1 MLNRQSKNKNAGKYL
16 ASAVLAV
23 SLLVSSGVGEAAG
36 GTINDSSNS
45 IAGASSSVLGNK
57 PLYELHTLAGTG
69 AFSLSNGAKGT
80 FNEPSS
86 IAYDSLKQRWIVA
99 DTRNQLLRSVN
110 AKGTETLAGMDLGV
124 DDYYA
129 SLGGLNDGEP
139 LQAAFD
145 RPTGLTVGQGGTVY
159 IADTGNHAV
168 RMIDSSG
175 RVKTLAGNGEIGLI
189 NGKGAEA
196 RFHNPLDVA
205 VTKEG
210 IVYVAD
216 TLNHVIRKIDN
227 GTVTTLNAP
236 STRVAE
242 VFPGVVEVS
251 GDYKD
256 GPLKSAKFNE
266 PSGLALDGKGNLYV
280 SDTGNQ
286 TIRYI
291 DFTTQTVTTIAGW
304 KGGSD
309 AIYAADSLYAAG
321 GFADGKAQAAKF
333 HAPRGLSVTSEGGLL
348 IADSLNHVI
357 RYYKNGIVSTVAG
370 IPGESSDADGPA
382 HAAGLNK
389 PTDVVWMNDGTFV
402 VADSGNSKIRIVKPY
417 KLPAGVQTTNGD
429 GGSVKSY
436 QLLLNDTVVSTDAP
450 IQAVNGTL
458 FVPVR
463 VLTEKLGFVVHYN
476 KETVTLSKG
485 NLTYTLQ
492 LGKTQVSKGTA
503 GQKQSTLQL
512 GAAPFNQH
520 NRMYVPVRFF
530 AEEIG
535 LDVQWLPEWRVVLL
549 REGIGK

>member
-1 MLNRQSKNKNAGKYL
+1 MLNRQKKNAGKITYL
-16 ASAVLAV
+16 ASAVLAI
-23 SLLVSSGVGEAAG
+23 SLLISSGAGEAAG
-36 GTINDSSNS
+36 GTPKDSSNS
-45 IAGASSSVLGNK
+45 TAAASSSVLENK

-80 FNEPSS
+80 FNEPSA

-99 DTRNQLLRSVN
+99 DTRNQLLRAMT

-124 DDYYA
+124 DEYYA

-145 RPTGLTVGQGGTVY
+145 RPSGLAVGQDGTLY

-168 RMIDSSG
+168 RTIDSSR
-175 RVKTLAGNGEIGLI
+175 RVTTLAGNGEIGLI
-189 NGKGAEA
+189 NGKVSEA

-210 IVYVAD
+210 VVYVAD
-216 TLNHVIRKIDN
+216 TLNHVIRKIEN
-227 GTVTTLNAP
+227 GLVTTLNAP

-256 GPLKSAKFNE
+256 GPLKLAKFNE

-291 DFTTQTVTTIAGW
+291 DFTTQTVTTVAGSNR
-304 KGGSD
+304 GSEVV
-309 AIYAADSLYAAG
+309 YAANSLYAEG
-321 GFADGKAQAAKF
+321 GFADGKALAAKF

-357 RYYKNGIVSTVAG
+357 RYYKDGMVTTVAG

-389 PTDVVWMNDGTFV
+389 PTDVGWMSDGTFV
-402 VADSGNSKIRIVKPY
+402 VADSGNSKIRIVQPY
-417 KLPAGVQTTNGD
+417 KLPASVQKGSSD
-429 GGSVKSY
+429 GGSVKDY
-436 QLLLNDTVVSTDAP
+436 QLLLNDNLVPTDAP

-463 VLTEKLGFVVHYN
+463 VLTEKLGFAVHYN

-485 NLTYTLQ
+485 GLTYTLQ
-492 LGKTQVSKGTA
+492 LGKTQVNKGTA
-503 GQKQSTLQL
+503 AQKQSILQL

-549 REGIGK
+549 RG